1 MLKTIY
7 YPSKTRLI
15 TFIVILLSV
24 VVAGWYSYILLKPAQ
39 AAPVVGFVAG
49 KIIDDSV
56 FTNKSTMS
64 VVQIQNFLNSKVP
77 TCDTAG
83 AQISEYGGPDLN
95 GDGKVQRWEW
105 GQANYNQSTFV
116 CLRDYVDGGK
126 SSAQII
132 FDAAQEFSIN
142 PQVLIVLLQKEQGL
156 IQDTWPLN
164 VQYRSATGYGCPD
177 TAACDSQYYGLTN
190 QIRWA
195 ARMFRA
201 IMNASPTWY
210 TPYIVG
216 TNYIQYNPNSSCGG
230 SNVNIEN
237 RATQALYNYTPYQP
251 SQAVLDAGWGTVN
264 CGAYGNRNFYLYFTE
279 WFGNTLLAN
288 LPGCNE
294 ATNTSLACVW
304 RLYSPTGKQY
314 LTSSNQFRDNL
325 YLQSNYRYTG
335 KSFFGNVIPMPGNVP
350 IYRLTKLGGE
360 VFLTADKTE
369 YDTLSGSSF
378 TGHGIDF
385 YANPGDSNSG
395 FPVYRLYSQN
405 EEKHIWTSD
414 PIEYSQYIGYGFKYE
429 GVAFTSI
436 SPINQETPPPAG
448 KQLVYRFYI
457 PQSYSHFWTT
467 ELAERNRMIT
477 AGYNYEGVAWHSSIN
492 KTDRPVYRL
501 YSLIVNKH
509 LYTTDSNERS
519 QLVSTGAWRDEG
531 VSQYVSNTAN
541 TSPAYRLYSSVTKS
555 HVLTTSSSERS
566 QLLAN
571 GIWRD
576 EGVAWYQP

>member
-7 YPSKTRLI
+7 HPSKTRLI

-24 VVAGWYSYILLKPAQ
+24 VVAGWFSYILLKPAQ

-64 VVQIQNFLNSKVP
+64 VLQIQNFLNSKVP
-77 TCDTAG
+77 ICDTAG

-105 GQANYNQSTFV
+105 GQSNYNQSTFV
-116 CLRDYVDGGK
+116 CLKNYVDGGK

-156 IQDTWPLN
+156 VQDTWPLN

-251 SQAVLDAGWGTVN
+251 SQAALDAGWGTVN

-304 RLYSPTGKQY
+304 KLYSPTGKQY
-314 LTSSNQFRDNL
+314 LTSSNEFRDNL
-325 YLQSNYRYTG
+325 YLQSNYQYIG
-335 KSFFGNVIPMPGNVP
+335 KSFFGNVIAMPGNVP
-350 IYRLTKLGGE
+350 IYRLTKSGGG
-360 VFLTADKTE
+360 VFLTANKTE
-369 YDTLSGSSF
+369 YDSLSGNGF

-385 YANPGDSNSG
+385 YANPGESNSG
-395 FPVYRLYSQN
+395 FPVYRLYSQS
-405 EEKHIWTSD
+405 EGKHIWTSD
-414 PIEYSQYIGYGFKYE
+414 TAEYAQYIGYGFKFE

-457 PQSYSHFWTT
+457 PQSFSHFWTT
-467 ELAERNRMIT
+467 ELVERNRMISE
-477 AGYNYEGVAWHSSIN
+477 GYNYEGVAWHSSLNTNN
-492 KTDRPVYRL
+492 KPVYRL
-501 YSLIVNKH
+501 YSLILNKH
-509 LYTTDSNERS
+509 LYTTDLNEKN
-519 QLVSTGAWRDEG
+519 QLVGTNAWRDEG
-531 VSQYVSNTAN
+531 ISQYIS
-541 TSPAYRLYSSVTKS
+541 TSPNSSPVYRLYSAVIKS

-566 QLLAN
+566 QLLSN
-571 GIWRD
+571 GIWQD